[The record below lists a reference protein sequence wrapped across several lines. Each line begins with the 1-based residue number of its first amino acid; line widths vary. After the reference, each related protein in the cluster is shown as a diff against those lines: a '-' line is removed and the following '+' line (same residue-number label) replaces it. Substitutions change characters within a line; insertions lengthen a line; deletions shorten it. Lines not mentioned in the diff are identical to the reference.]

1 MVFDQIDFGYQ
12 PRSPL
17 LHNISLTLSPGTV
30 TVLVG
35 ASGAGKSTLAR
46 LLLRF
51 DVPDR
56 DQITLGGIE
65 LSQIDSRHLYRQIGT
80 VFQDTQLLRMSVYDN
95 IALGDPQASE
105 EQVTAAAKAAHIHE
119 RILCLPRGY
128 QSV

>member
-1 MVFDQIDFGYQ
+1 MIALGISVPVTTLSHSAQSLRMAKAALRRLAMLLTIPLQPEPIQNNEVVFDQIDFGYQ

-30 TVLVG
+30 TALVG

-56 DQITLGGIE
+56 GQITLGG
-65 LSQIDSRHLYRQIGT
+65 Y
-80 VFQDTQLLRMSVYDN
+80 
-95 IALGDPQASE
+95 
-105 EQVTAAAKAAHIHE
+105 
-119 RILCLPRGY
+119 
-128 QSV
+128 